1 MPDPVSYFELGGQDA
16 TGLREFYAGLF
27 GWKIQTPLD
36 AAETGDY
43 SRVVSSKGGIAG
55 SIVRTSGN
63 MPPNYVMFYV
73 GVDDLQASL
82 DKAESLGG
90 KTMVPPMPVPIQG
103 GEGHIAVFIDPAGN
117 TIGLRKL

>member
-43 SRVVSSKGGIAG
+43 SRVESSVWRDCRRHCSDLRQYASQLRNVLRG
-55 SIVRTSGN
+55 S
-63 MPPNYVMFYV
+63 
-73 GVDDLQASL
+73 
-82 DKAESLGG
+82 
-90 KTMVPPMPVPIQG
+90 
-103 GEGHIAVFIDPAGN
+103 
-117 TIGLRKL
+117 